1 MDAPNMRP
9 IDRFIDLLL
18 VIIGFAA
25 AYFIYYAFFRGG
37 LGAREAIAGSG
48 ESVLAFW
55 AAVEIRNSGG
65 SQPTSWWI
73 GFIERFCLG
82 TGVNL
87 LLHAILT
94 YAFYIRRTPFL
105 IATGGLLASAL
116 LTLRARSTEKR
127 ERSRERFL
135 LIGFDSIA
143 QKIFRLLREPLI
155 GVITGQPALLPAGT
169 PWLGDLSDI
178 EGLLKIHQPTN
189 IVVSVKDWAR
199 RIPPSLL
206 LNCRL
211 SGVVVEESPAIYE
224 RFYSRVCCE
233 RLQPVDLLLS
243 SAFRGDSR
251 TMAIQAVYTNLIGLA
266 LLLALSPVMLIA
278 GIAIGF
284 FSGPG
289 PVFES
294 LECAGFQY
302 IPFRLL
308 RFRTTRLDGTGTTTN
323 VGRIISRLRLTNL
336 PQLLN
341 VVRGDMALVGPLPVR
356 SEFAHYLTEVMPFHS
371 HRFSVKPGI
380 VGWAQLHAPKTGQPA
395 DECSRIEYDLFYI
408 KEGSLWMDAEIMLE
422 SLLLGRRDTGAG
434 RS

>member
-1 MDAPNMRP
+1 MRTR
-9 IDRFIDLLL
+9 DRFIDLLL
-18 VIIGFAA
+18 VTIGFTA
-25 AYFIYYAFFRGG
+25 AYFIYHAFILGG
-37 LGAREAIAGSG
+37 LGDREAIAGSA

-55 AAVEIRNSGG
+55 AAVEFRSGSG
-65 SQPTSWWI
+65 SQPANWWI

-87 LLHAILT
+87 LVHAILT

-105 IATGGLLASAL
+105 IAVGGLLASGL
-116 LTLRARSTEKR
+116 LTLRARATVER
-127 ERSRERFL
+127 ERSQERFL
-135 LIGFDSIA
+135 IIGFDSIA

-169 PWLGDLSDI
+169 PCLGDLNDI
-178 EGLLKIHQPTN
+178 EGVLKKHQPTH
-189 IVVSVKDWAR
+189 IVVSMKDWAR
-199 RIPPSLL
+199 RISPSLL

-211 SGVVVEESPAIYE
+211 SGVVVEESPAVYE
-224 RFYSRVCCE
+224 RFLRRVCCE

-243 SAFRGDSR
+243 STLRGDSR
-251 TMAIQAVYTNLIGLA
+251 TMAIQSVYTNLIALT
-266 LLLALSPVMLIA
+266 LLLALSPLMLIA
-278 GIAIGF
+278 GVAIAF

-289 PVFES
+289 PVFDS

-308 RFRTTRLDGTGTTTN
+308 RFRTTRLDGRGTMTSI
-323 VGRIISRLRLTNL
+323 GRIVSRLRLVNL

-380 VGWAQLHAPKTGQPA
+380 VGWAQMHAPKRGQPA
-395 DECSRIEYDLFYI
+395 DECRRIEYDLFYI
-408 KEGSLWMDAEIMLE
+408 KEGSLWMDAEIMLK
-422 SLLLGRRDTGAG
+422 SLVPGRTGDPDIG
-434 RS
+434 S